1 MPLPLIGITT
11 YGRDEKNHYSLPAEY
26 VESVRRAGG
35 IPVLIPPG
43 EDLLQEL
50 LSLVHGLILAGG
62 GDIDPR
68 CYGGK
73 QTEATYMVDEERDK
87 SELALVRAILES
99 EKPALGICRGTQV
112 INTALGGTLI
122 EHIPDE
128 IGETVEHRLPPREP
142 AEHEV
147 VVETGSLLAEVL
159 GQSPVVVASVHHQAI
174 RKVAPML
181 EVVGKAL
188 DGTIEAVEMKGHPWL
203 IAVQW
208 HPELTSA
215 GDPIQQRLFDAL
227 VQSTKIFS

>member
-1 MPLPLIGITT
+1 MSSPLIGITT
-11 YGRDEKNHYSLPAEY
+11 YGRDEKNNYPLPAEY

-43 EDLLQEL
+43 ESLFQEL
-50 LSLVHGLILAGG
+50 LSIVQGIILSGG

-73 QTEATYMVDEERDK
+73 QTQTTYMVDEERDK
-87 SELALVRAILES
+87 SELALVEAILES
-99 EKPALGICRGTQV
+99 QKPALGICRGTQV
-112 INTALGGTLI
+112 INTVLGGTLI

-128 IGETVEHRLPPREP
+128 IGETVKHRLPPREP

-147 VVETGSLLAEVL
+147 IIKTGSRLAKIL
-159 GQSPVVVASVHHQAI
+159 RQTRVVTASVHHQAI
-174 RKVAPML
+174 RKVAPGL
-181 EVVGKAL
+181 EVVAEAL
-188 DGTIEAVEMKGHPWL
+188 DGTIEAVEMKEHPWL

-215 GDPIQQRLFDAL
+215 RDPIQQKLFDAL
-227 VQSTKIFS
+227 VQTTGKFG